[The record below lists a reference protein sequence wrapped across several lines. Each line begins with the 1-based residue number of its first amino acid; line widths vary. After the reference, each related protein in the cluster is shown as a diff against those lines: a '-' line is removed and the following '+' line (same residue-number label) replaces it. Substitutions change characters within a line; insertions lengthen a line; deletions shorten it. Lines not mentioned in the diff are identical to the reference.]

1 MEMKISFMQGFQD
14 KVIQVLMKS
23 TAKAVSDS
31 CRTEDKP
38 GELFLEAGSK

>member
-1 MEMKISFMQGFQD
+1 
-14 KVIQVLMKS
+14 MKS